1 MRLPKFPISKP
12 GAGPS
17 FATIVKALGLPG
29 ASACTLSVVGVSA
42 VLSAAVLCCRSS
54 RGRRRMNSGSRRG
67 VKAFDNGEA
76 DVRISVHYK
85 LGEKA
90 MVIQNYW
97 LASTPPK
104 VGQTKSDFG

>member
-1 MRLPKFPISKP
+1 MSLACE
-12 GAGPS
+12 AGIKDDAGRHGLAITS
-17 FATIVKALGLPG
+17 AL
-29 ASACTLSVVGVSA
+29 ARALSTVMLDEDNKKCARSA
-42 VLSAAVLCCRSS
+42 VSHQGLRQ
-54 RGRRRMNSGSRRG
+54 RRG
-67 VKAFDNGEA
+67 GWG
-76 DVRISVHYK
+76 ISVHYK